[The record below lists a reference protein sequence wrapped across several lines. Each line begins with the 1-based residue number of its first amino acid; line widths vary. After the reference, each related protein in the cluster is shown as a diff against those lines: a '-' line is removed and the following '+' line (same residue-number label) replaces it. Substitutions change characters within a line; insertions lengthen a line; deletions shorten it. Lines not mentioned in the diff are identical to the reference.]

1 MRNSSK
7 TIRYFSRAIY
17 GILITFFLFL
27 FVARFACENLNCF
40 FRHEKCVATCVECK
54 NCEDS
59 NCEACKYCNKC
70 QPDWSARSG
79 FDDGGV
85 LIMGIL
91 LALTILFIKNP
102 SIIDLYNSISKIN
115 LLGTVEIDLTDLSKK
130 IEEIE
135 SERFQEIDF
144 DLQEELSQL
153 NEKIIK
159 DSSDPNE
166 ALTLIELE
174 IEKALSNIYR
184 VTFPEKEKISSSK
197 KILTSSLANKRL
209 IDVDIKE
216 VIDRFFDIK
225 EKDIITKRGRNIR
238 GLIEIGRRILR
249 ILKIIMKRAYY
260 RFREFYGK
268 PKQINFI
275 RSRLRKPVN
284 NRIVL
289 ATSFSIKDSNGIFH
303 PLENL
308 EKNNVSIIETYLGKE
323 RNANVVKIEPIE
335 DSKSTK
341 LYIVIALDCSES
353 MMNND
358 KFEKSKEA
366 IILLI
371 NSLRQHKDL
380 ECGIGLYMINYN
392 LGFVEGKLFN
402 NDEFDELIKHILT
415 LTPEGNTPLWQGL
428 SNIIKNF
435 KENIP
440 KENQFLI
447 CLSDG
452 RNESDDGYTFKL
464 VEKQL
469 VDSEISFIFIG
480 YGNEDYSEMIHL
492 AEISNSGGLDV
503 GYFVGVDPEEIR
515 YIFEDITRTITKSYR
530 IYWETGFPEAE
541 SKVQARIV
549 INYNTDDGKI
559 SNYED
564 LSYKINP

>member
-1 MRNSSK
+1 M
-7 TIRYFSRAIY
+7 
-17 GILITFFLFL
+17 

-40 FRHEKCVATCVECK
+40 FRHEKCVATCIECK

-85 LIMGIL
+85 LIMGVL

-115 LLGTVEIDLTDLSKK
+115 LLGTVEIDIADLSKK
-130 IEEIE
+130 IEKIE
-135 SERFQEIDF
+135 LERFQEIDF

-159 DSSDPNE
+159 DSSGSNE

-197 KILTSSLANKRL
+197 KILTSSLADKRL

-225 EKDIITKRGRNIR
+225 EKDIITKRGRNIS

-249 ILKIIMKRAYY
+249 ILKIIMKRAYFK
-260 RFREFYGK
+260 FRQFYGK
-268 PKQINFI
+268 PKEINFI

-303 PLENL
+303 PLKDL
-308 EKNNVSIIETYLGKE
+308 EKSNVSIIETYLGEE
-323 RNANVVKIEPIE
+323 RSANVVKIEPIE
-335 DSKSTK
+335 DSNSTK
-341 LYIVIALDCSES
+341 LYVVIALDCSES

-366 IILLI
+366 IILLVDR
-371 NSLRQHKDL
+371 LRQHKDI
-380 ECGIGLYMINYN
+380 ECGIGLYMIHYN

-402 NDEFDELIKHILT
+402 SDEFDELIKHILA

-428 SNIIKNF
+428 SNIITNF
-435 KENIP
+435 NENIP

-452 RNESDDGYTFKL
+452 KNESDDGFTFEL
-464 VEKQL
+464 IEKQL
-469 VDSEISFIFIG
+469 MDSEISFIFIG

-503 GYFVGVDPEEIR
+503 GYFVGVEPEEIR
-515 YIFEDITRTITKSYR
+515 YIFEDITRTITKSYK

-549 INYNTDDGKI
+549 INYNTEDGKI
-559 SNYED
+559 SNHED
-564 LSYKINP
+564 ISYKVKP